1 MIMYPLS
8 ELMKR
13 VDCRYTLVIVAA
25 KRARMLTEHK
35 QVSPLDN
42 FDPEDNSQPVSYTH
56 LDVYKRQFQASIPF
70 LPILWRK
77 W

>member
-42 FDPEDNSQPVSYTH
+42 FDPEDNSPVSYTH
-56 LDVYKRQFQASIPF
+56 LNRIDADNRFRIGADSVHFR
-70 LPILWRK
+70 
-77 W
+77 